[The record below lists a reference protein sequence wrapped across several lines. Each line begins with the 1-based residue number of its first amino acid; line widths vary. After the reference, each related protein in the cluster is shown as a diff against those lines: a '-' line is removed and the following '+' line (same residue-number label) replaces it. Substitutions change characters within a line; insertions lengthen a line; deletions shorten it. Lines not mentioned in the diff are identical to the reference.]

1 MWIIGEFFGKE
12 NFVNMLTGT
21 VIRLEK
27 GSGFGFIQTED
38 GTEIFFH
45 QRWLRYVHFRDIKV
59 GSKLVFDLQKGHR
72 GFKAL
77 NIRFA
82 PEDENYL
89 KNFTPRR
96 FKKR

>member
-1 MWIIGEFFGKE
+1 M
-12 NFVNMLTGT
+12 VSGT
-21 VIRLEK
+21 VEKLEK
-27 GSGFGFIQTED
+27 GSGFGFIKTED
-38 GTEIFFH
+38 GTEVFFH
-45 QRWLRYVHFRDIKV
+45 QRWLRYIRFRDIKI
-59 GSKLVFDLQKGHR
+59 GSKLVFDIQKGHR

-82 PEDENYL
+82 PDDENFL